1 MTVGHQCRALF
12 GMLGGFPSLSGAM
25 IRDRVMGKRCP
36 TLYAACGVGLR
47 DVRDGSVTVR
57 ARVGWRGERPASY
70 YPTRVENGAMRCI
83 ECDAADVSERRERTT
98 GVTDAPG
105 AAPVVSSSMNA
116 AVEFSI
122 ALNIHPT
129 SSHS

>member
-1 MTVGHQCRALF
+1 
-12 GMLGGFPSLSGAM
+12 
-25 IRDRVMGKRCP
+25 
-36 TLYAACGVGLR
+36 
-47 DVRDGSVTVR
+47 
-57 ARVGWRGERPASY
+57 
-70 YPTRVENGAMRCI
+70 MRCI

-98 GVTDAPG
+98 RGYRRFRYLA
-105 AAPVVSSSMNA
+105 VVSNSMNA

>member
-1 MTVGHQCRALF
+1 V
-12 GMLGGFPSLSGAM
+12 
-25 IRDRVMGKRCP
+25 KK
-36 TLYAACGVGLR
+36 
-47 DVRDGSVTVR
+47 
-57 ARVGWRGERPASY
+57 
-70 YPTRVENGAMRCI
+70 GAMRCI

-98 GVTDAPG
+98 GVTDAPD